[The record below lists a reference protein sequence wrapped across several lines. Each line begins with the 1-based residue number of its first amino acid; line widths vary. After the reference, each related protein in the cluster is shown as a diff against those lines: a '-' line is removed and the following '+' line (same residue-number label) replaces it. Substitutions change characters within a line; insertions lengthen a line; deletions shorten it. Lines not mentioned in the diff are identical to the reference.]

1 MRERPYRHSYS
12 CDDCNCCIIL
22 CSPCIV
28 SFMFLEKIIQCI
40 CFCPCYSNYVT
51 HIQSNKIVIPQN
63 DDIKIVIPELNDDI
77 KNRYTGKIW
86 GILR

>member
-1 MRERPYRHSYS
+1 MRERPNRHLYS
-12 CDDCNCCIIL
+12 SDDCNCCVIS

-28 SFMFLEKIIQCI
+28 SMMFLEKIMQCI
-40 CFCPCYSNYVT
+40 CCCPCYYNQVT
-51 HIQSNKIVIPQN
+51 PIQNNKIVIPQLN
-63 DDIKIVIPELNDDI
+63 HDIPHLNDDI